1 MSRKRARIGAMQA
14 LFAMD
19 INNDFS
25 TDKLEVF
32 MENNDFQGDEADYI
46 NRVVPDILDKLES
59 VDETIEKN
67 LKGWT
72 MARLAK
78 VDRQILR
85 IAVYEFLYKDD
96 IPKEV
101 SINEAVEIA
110 RLYSSDEAPKFINGI
125 LGTIYRSF

>member
-32 MENNDFQGDEADYI
+32 MENNVFQGDEVDYI
-46 NRVVPDILDKLES
+46 NRVVPDILDKLEV

-85 IAVYEFLYKDD
+85 VAVYEFLYKDD
-96 IPKEV
+96 IPEEV

-110 RLYSSDEAPKFINGI
+110 RIYSSDEAPKFINGI